1 MPKLEKRL
9 VAPCALFFALFVQAC
24 EEPAEVRES
33 ELTTSA
39 TPLDGLDSD
48 ELARFRQ
55 GAGEFGETE
64 SVAEGLGPFFN
75 ASSCGHC
82 HAGSGLGS
90 GGVTRVTRVMCR
102 SEDGELESPPA
113 GQLLH
118 SFSTR
123 PDVAGPGI
131 SEGCDAVVADRRT
144 TNVLGAGLIEGIAD
158 EEILAE
164 EAAQRGGP
172 SGRAALVDDAFR
184 GGQRVGR
191 FGWKAQHATLD
202 AFAADAYRNEM
213 GITNEIFTDEVAPR
227 GSPDLLAS
235 MDSVPDPEAPVGA
248 VAALA
253 DFMRFSAPFEA
264 TGEEASGLETFRRI
278 GCVMCH
284 RETYRTPDGA
294 SGIAGRDV
302 RLFSDLLLHD
312 VGTGDGIPQGAAL
325 ENEIRTPPL
334 WGLGRASFFLH
345 DGSAVSIDE
354 AVRAHAGQAADV
366 SRAYAALT
374 ESERLEL
381 HAFLE
386 AL

>member
-1 MPKLEKRL
+1 MPKPDQRL
-9 VAPCALFFALFVQAC
+9 VAPCALLFALLLQGC
-24 EEPAEVRES
+24 EEPQDVRES
-33 ELTTSA
+33 ELSTSA

-48 ELARFRQ
+48 ELARFRK
-55 GAGEFGETE
+55 GAGEFSEIE

-82 HAGSGLGS
+82 HAGAGLGG
-90 GGVTRVTRVMCR
+90 GGVARVTRVMCR
-102 SEDGELESPPA
+102 SDEGELDAPPA

-131 SEGCDAVVADRRT
+131 PANCDAVVADRRT
-144 TNVLGAGLIEGIAD
+144 TNALGAGLIEAIPD
-158 EEILAE
+158 EQILAE
-164 EAAQRGGP
+164 ETAQRGGA

-202 AFAADAYRNEM
+202 AFSADAYRNEM
-213 GITNEIFTDEVAPR
+213 GITNEIFTDEVVPA
-227 GSPDLLAS
+227 GDQDLLAS

-248 VAALA
+248 VSALA
-253 DFMRFSAPFEA
+253 DFMRFSAPFQP
-264 TGEEASGLETFRRI
+264 TGDAEPGLGTFRSI
-278 GCVMCH
+278 GCVACH
-284 RETYRTPDGA
+284 RETYRTSDGA
-294 SGIAGRDV
+294 SGLANRDV

-312 VGTGDGIPQGAAL
+312 IGTGDGIPQAAAL
-325 ENEIRTPPL
+325 ESEIRTPPL

-345 DGSAVSIDE
+345 DGSAASIDE
-354 AVRAHAGQAADV
+354 AVLAHSGQAADAA
-366 SRAYAALT
+366 SAYAALA
-374 ESERLEL
+374 ESERLDL
-381 HAFLE
+381 LAFLE